1 MHTSVLLQESI
12 DGLDVQPG
20 DVALDATL
28 GGVGHAKE
36 IVERL
41 GPSGTFVGIDEDSA
55 AIQRAKVLLENQKTR
70 VVLKQSN
77 FRYLDRVLQEAG
89 ITAINRAVF
98 DLGLS
103 SFELEESGRGFSF
116 QKNEPLVMTFSDS
129 PSGVTAYDVV
139 NTWEEEN
146 LADIIFGFGGERYS
160 RRIAEAIARGRENAP
175 IKTSG
180 ELAEIVSGAVPVS
193 YRRGRLHPA
202 TRTFQAIRMAVND
215 ELGALKEALP
225 KAWEVLRPGGRIA
238 VISFHEHE
246 DRIVKHYF
254 VEKVKYEGARVVSKK
269 PIVPSAAEMN
279 KNPRSRSAKLRI
291 IEK

>member
-1 MHTSVLLQESI
+1 MHTSVLLQETI
-12 DGLDVQPG
+12 DGLDVQSG
-20 DVALDATL
+20 DVAIDATL
-28 GGVGHAKE
+28 GGAGHAKE

-89 ITAINRAVF
+89 ISSIDRAVF

-160 RRIAEAIARGRENAP
+160 RRIAEAIARSRENAP
-175 IKTSG
+175 IKTSE
-180 ELAEIVSGAVPVS
+180 ELAGIVSAAVPGS

-202 TRTFQAIRMAVND
+202 TKTFQAIRMAVND

-225 KAWEVLRPGGRIA
+225 KVWGVLKPGGRIA

-246 DRIVKHYF
+246 DRIVKRFF
-254 VEKVKYEGARVVSKK
+254 VEKVKHEGARVMSKK
-269 PIVPSAAEMN
+269 PIVPSPVEMN
-279 KNPRSRSAKLRI
+279 KNQRSRSAKLRI